1 MIVLSVLR
9 FTASDYIFLFW
20 LWLYCLSYDLRH
32 LITSFYFGYD
42 CIVSLTIYGIWLHL
56 FYFGYDCI
64 VSLMIYGIWLHLFYF
79 GYDCI
84 VCLKIYGIWL
94 HLFILA
100 MIVLSV
106 LRFTASDYIF
116 LFWLWLYCL
125 SYDLRHL
132 ITSFYFGYDCIVCL
146 TIYGIWL
153 HLFILAIVLSVL
165 RFTAFDYI
173 FLFWLWLYCLSY
185 DLRHLITSFYF
196 GYCIVCLKI
205 YGIWLHLF
213 ILAMIVLSVLRFTAF
228 DYIFLF
234 WLLYCL
240 SYDLRHLITSFYFG
254 YDCIVCLKIYGIW
267 LHLFILAMI
276 VLSLLRFTAFD
287 YIFLFWLWLY
297 CLS

>member
-1 MIVLSVLR
+1 
-9 FTASDYIFLFW
+9 
-20 LWLYCLSYDLRH
+20 
-32 LITSFYFGYD
+32 
-42 CIVSLTIYGIWLHL
+42 
-56 FYFGYDCI
+56 
-64 VSLMIYGIWLHLFYF
+64 
-79 GYDCI
+79 
-84 VCLKIYGIWL
+84 
-94 HLFILA
+94 

-153 HLFILAIVLSVL
+153 HLFYFGYCIVCLKIYGIWLHLFILAMIVLSVI
-165 RFTAFDYI
+165 RFTASDYI
-173 FLFWLWLYCLSY
+173 FLFGYDCIVCLTIYGIWL
-185 DLRHLITSFYF
+185 HLFYF

-213 ILAMIVLSVLRFTAF
+213 ILAMIVLSVIRFTA
-228 DYIFLF
+228 
-234 WLLYCL
+234 
-240 SYDLRHLITSFYFG
+240 S
-254 YDCIVCLKIYGIW
+254 
-267 LHLFILAMI
+267 
-276 VLSLLRFTAFD
+276 D

>member
-1 MIVLSVLR
+1 M
-9 FTASDYIFLFW
+9 Y
-20 LWLYCLSYDLRH
+20 
-32 LITSFYFGYD
+32 
-42 CIVSLTIYGIWLHL
+42 
-56 FYFGYDCI
+56 
-64 VSLMIYGIWLHLFYF
+64 
-79 GYDCI
+79 
-84 VCLKIYGIWL
+84 VC
-94 HLFILA
+94 HFVLFILA

-132 ITSFYFGYDCIVCL
+132 ITSFYFGYCIVCL
-146 TIYGIWL
+146 KIYSSWL
-153 HLFILAIVLSVL
+153 HLFILAMIVLSVL
-165 RFTAFDYI
+165 RFT
-173 FLFWLWLYCLSY
+173 
-185 DLRHLITSFYF
+185 HLITSFYF
-196 GYCIVCLKI
+196 GYCIVCLTI

-213 ILAMIVLSVLRFTAF
+213 ILAMIVLSVLRFTAS
-228 DYIFLF
+228 DYIFLIWLWLYCLSYDLRHLITSFLF

-267 LHLFILAMI
+267 LHLFIMAI
-276 VLSLLRFTAFD
+276 VLSVLRFTASD

>member
-1 MIVLSVLR
+1 MIVLSLLR

-20 LWLYCLSYDLRH
+20 L
-32 LITSFYFGYD
+32 
-42 CIVSLTIYGIWLHL
+42 
-56 FYFGYDCI
+56 
-64 VSLMIYGIWLHLFYF
+64 
-79 GYDCI
+79 
-84 VCLKIYGIWL
+84 
-94 HLFILA
+94 
-100 MIVLSV
+100 
-106 LRFTASDYIF
+106 
-116 LFWLWLYCL
+116 LYCL

-146 TIYGIWL
+146 
-153 HLFILAIVLSVL
+153 
-165 RFTAFDYI
+165 
-173 FLFWLWLYCLSY
+173 
-185 DLRHLITSFYF
+185 
-196 GYCIVCLKI
+196 KI
-205 YGIWLHLF
+205 YDIWLHLF

-276 VLSLLRFTAFD
+276 VLSVLRFTASDYIFLFWLLYCLSYDLRHLITSFYFGYNCIVCLKIYGIWLHLFILAMIVLSVLRFTAFD
-287 YIFLFWLWLY
+287 YIFLFWLLY

>member
-32 LITSFYFGYD
+32 LITSFYFGYE

-132 ITSFYFGYDCIVCL
+132 ITSF
-146 TIYGIWL
+146 
-153 HLFILAIVLSVL
+153 
-165 RFTAFDYI
+165 
-173 FLFWLWLYCLSY
+173 LFWLWLYCLSY
-185 DLRHLITSFYF
+185 DLRHLITSF
-196 GYCIVCLKI
+196 
-205 YGIWLHLF
+205 
-213 ILAMIVLSVLRFTAF
+213 
-228 DYIFLF
+228 LF

-240 SYDLRHLITSFYFG
+240 S
-254 YDCIVCLKIYGIW
+254 
-267 LHLFILAMI
+267 
-276 VLSLLRFTAFD
+276 
-287 YIFLFWLWLY
+287 
-297 CLS
+297 

>member
-1 MIVLSVLR
+1 M
-9 FTASDYIFLFW
+9 
-20 LWLYCLSYDLRH
+20 
-32 LITSFYFGYD
+32 ITSFNFD
-42 CIVSLTIYGIWLHL
+42 
-56 FYFGYDCI
+56 
-64 VSLMIYGIWLHLFYF
+64 
-79 GYDCI
+79 YDCI

-132 ITSFYFGYDCIVCL
+132 ITSFYFGYCIVCL
-146 TIYGIWL
+146 KIYSSWL
-153 HLFILAIVLSVL
+153 HLFILAMIVLSVL
-165 RFTAFDYI
+165 RFTASDYI
-173 FLFWLWLYCLSY
+173 FLFWLLYCLSY
-185 DLRHLITSFYF
+185 DLRHLITSVYF
-196 GYCIVCLKI
+196 GYDCIVCLKI

-213 ILAMIVLSVLRFTAF
+213 ILAMIVLSVLRFTAS

-234 WLLYCL
+234 WLWLYYL
-240 SYDLRHLITSFYFG
+240 SNDLRHLITSFYFG

-276 VLSLLRFTAFD
+276 VLSVLRFTASD

>member
-20 LWLYCLSYDLRH
+20 LLYCLSYDLRH
-32 LITSFYFGYD
+32 LITS
-42 CIVSLTIYGIWLHL
+42 V
-56 FYFGYDCI
+56 
-64 VSLMIYGIWLHLFYF
+64 YF

-106 LRFTASDYIF
+106 LRFT
-116 LFWLWLYCL
+116 
-125 SYDLRHL
+125 HL
-132 ITSFYFGYDCIVCL
+132 ITSFYFGYDCIICL

-165 RFTAFDYI
+165 RFTASDYI

-205 YGIWLHLF
+205 YGIWLHFF

-228 DYIFLF
+228 DYIF
-234 WLLYCL
+234 
-240 SYDLRHLITSFYFG
+240 
-254 YDCIVCLKIYGIW
+254 
-267 LHLFILAMI
+267 
-276 VLSLLRFTAFD
+276 
-287 YIFLFWLWLY
+287 
-297 CLS
+297 

>member
-1 MIVLSVLR
+1 MIVLSLLR

-20 LWLYCLSYDLRH
+20 L
-32 LITSFYFGYD
+32 
-42 CIVSLTIYGIWLHL
+42 
-56 FYFGYDCI
+56 
-64 VSLMIYGIWLHLFYF
+64 
-79 GYDCI
+79 
-84 VCLKIYGIWL
+84 
-94 HLFILA
+94 
-100 MIVLSV
+100 
-106 LRFTASDYIF
+106 
-116 LFWLWLYCL
+116 LYCL

-146 TIYGIWL
+146 
-153 HLFILAIVLSVL
+153 
-165 RFTAFDYI
+165 
-173 FLFWLWLYCLSY
+173 
-185 DLRHLITSFYF
+185 
-196 GYCIVCLKI
+196 KI
-205 YGIWLHLF
+205 YDIWLHLF

-254 YDCIVCLKIYGIW
+254 YDCIVCLTIYGIWLHLFYFGYCIVCLKIYGIW

-276 VLSLLRFTAFD
+276 VLSVIRFTASDYIFLFWLWLYWLSYDLRHLITSFYFGYCIVCLMIYGIWLHLFILAMIVLSVLRFTASD

>member
-20 LWLYCLSYDLRH
+20 LLYCLSYDLRH
-32 LITSFYFGYD
+32 LITSFYFGY
-42 CIVSLTIYGIWLHL
+42 
-56 FYFGYDCI
+56 
-64 VSLMIYGIWLHLFYF
+64 
-79 GYDCI
+79 CI
-84 VCLKIYGIWL
+84 VCLTIYGIWL

-100 MIVLSV
+100 IVLSVLRFTASDYIFLFWLLYCLSYDLRHLITSFYFGYCIVCLTIYGIWLHLFILAIVLSV

-146 TIYGIWL
+146 
-153 HLFILAIVLSVL
+153 
-165 RFTAFDYI
+165 
-173 FLFWLWLYCLSY
+173 
-185 DLRHLITSFYF
+185 
-196 GYCIVCLKI
+196 KI

-213 ILAMIVLSVLRFTAF
+213 ILAMIVLSVLRFTAS
-228 DYIFLF
+228 DYIF
-234 WLLYCL
+234 
-240 SYDLRHLITSFYFG
+240 
-254 YDCIVCLKIYGIW
+254 
-267 LHLFILAMI
+267 FILAMI

-287 YIFLFWLWLY
+287 YIFLFWLLY

>member
-1 MIVLSVLR
+1 M
-9 FTASDYIFLFW
+9 
-20 LWLYCLSYDLRH
+20 
-32 LITSFYFGYD
+32 ITSFNFD
-42 CIVSLTIYGIWLHL
+42 
-56 FYFGYDCI
+56 
-64 VSLMIYGIWLHLFYF
+64 
-79 GYDCI
+79 YDCI

-125 SYDLRHL
+125 FYDLRHL
-132 ITSFYFGYDCIVCL
+132 ITSFNFGYDCIVCL
-146 TIYGIWL
+146 KIY
-153 HLFILAIVLSVL
+153 AS
-165 RFTAFDYI
+165 DYI

-196 GYCIVCLKI
+196 DYCIVCLTI

-213 ILAMIVLSVLRFTAF
+213 ILAMIVLSVLRFTA
-228 DYIFLF
+228 
-234 WLLYCL
+234 
-240 SYDLRHLITSFYFG
+240 S
-254 YDCIVCLKIYGIW
+254 
-267 LHLFILAMI
+267 
-276 VLSLLRFTAFD
+276 D